1 MPEPTNHL
9 TTQEL
14 CTRIAKEAGNA
25 YRGPN
30 GTSRAM
36 LPIDKDD
43 LADIKDVINDG
54 IRMFIADAPAS
65 GWKWVK
71 RILEL
76 PITGTKVEGTVDS
89 ASATT
94 LVDATLSTAYDTND
108 DLNGWWVYIVSG
120 TGEGSYAQITDYTAS
135 SGTVLVAAWLNSN
148 GNTGGTTPAATN
160 EYIITKYETVEG
172 DIARYLLPENFGGEV
187 SGKPVYAVGT
197 THTQHIDWVPESE
210 IRQSRQFGT
219 SLGYPNKAAIRQLE
233 PKTSS
238 PGPTRR
244 YELVLYPDPTQDDV
258 IEFPYPLVFNKLD
271 IESGITTS
279 VTAGS
284 YILADSTREEAEDYF
299 NGWKL
304 SIIGGTG
311 KGQSA
316 VVDNYVAVTGS
327 FTFTHAIWDACFV
340 TVPDTTSVYCVE
352 PVNNLHPAGIKFD
365 QVIKSACLAKAEQ
378 MYENIQAGHIEE
390 YIQKDLP
397 QARMADARS
406 AMFTK
411 IGKKR
416 PFERFWT
423 EVIHN

>member
-1 MPEPTNHL
+1 MSQPTNYL
-9 TTQEL
+9 SMQEL

-25 YRGPN
+25 YRGPQ
-30 GTSRAM
+30 GTSRTM

-71 RILEL
+71 RILAL

-89 ASATT
+89 A
-94 LVDATLSTAYDTND
+94 DATFITDLTLATAYDADD
-108 DLNGWWVYIVSG
+108 DLEDWWVYITSG
-120 TGEGSYAQITDYTAS
+120 TGDGSYAQITSYTALT
-135 SGTVLVAAWLNSN
+135 GKVDVAAWLNSN
-148 GNTGGTTPAATN
+148 GNTGGVTPAATN

-172 DIARYLLPENFGGEV
+172 DIARYPLPENFGGEV
-187 SGKPVYAVGT
+187 GGKPTYAVGT

-219 SLGYPNKAAIRQLE
+219 SLGYPNKVAIRQLE

-258 IEFPYPLVFNKLD
+258 IEFPYSLVFNKLD
-271 IESGITTS
+271 IESGIATT

-311 KGQSA
+311 KGQSK
-316 VVDNYVAVTGS
+316 VVTDYVAATGS
-327 FTFTHAIWDACFV
+327 FTFTAGTWF
-340 TVPDTTSVYCVE
+340 TTTPDTTSVYCVE

-365 QVIKSACLAKAEQ
+365 QAIKSACLAKAEQ
-378 MYENIQAGHIEE
+378 MYKNIQAGHIEE

-397 QARMADARS
+397 QARLADARS
-406 AMFTK
+406 TMFTK
-411 IGKKR
+411 IGKKK

-423 EVIHN
+423 EVIHS